1 MHNWKLNFKKYLQ
14 QLQKIK
20 YLGIILTKY
29 IYWKL
34 QNAEKVKQEE
44 LNRHTVFMNWKALY
58 NEDFIIPN
66 DNKNSSKILHI

>member
-29 IYWKL
+29 VQNIYTENYKML
-34 QNAEKVKQEE
+34 RK
-44 LNRHTVFMNWKALY
+44 
-58 NEDFIIPN
+58 
-66 DNKNSSKILHI
+66 